1 MTRGAAVFVTLAALA
16 LALPP
21 VAARATSAPGKPAA
35 APPAAV
41 QVIPPMCPVAPLSL
55 PAFLDSLRV
64 ELAGGS
70 TRCCDAGGGE
80 PDAATVR
87 VALAVEPCDAAAGR
101 VIVTADQARA
111 GRSIRREIGLEDVAA
126 GARPRALAL
135 AVAELVRSIDAP
147 ASAPAPA
154 PAAASAPAPPLAIAA
169 RPDGGDGGARPAI
182 GAAADVELRIYPGR
196 GTALWGGRLSLTAAG
211 TRWQAALGVDAAAG
225 DQHTQ
230 IGSVSI
236 KTLALSAGGGPRFDL
251 GNGTLALG
259 LGAEVGWGWIAG
271 APELEGVRGST
282 GSGPTAA
289 LRALLAFEVRAAR
302 SVALRAAIEGGY
314 TVLGVNAFADRTPAG
329 GISGPSVIAAGGVGW
344 AGGP

>member
-1 MTRGAAVFVTLAALA
+1 MIRGAAVVVTLAALP
-16 LALPP
+16 LASAP
-21 VAARATSAPGKPAA
+21 ARATSAPGKPAA
-35 APPAAV
+35 TPPAAV

-64 ELAGGS
+64 ELAGRS
-70 TRCCDAGGGE
+70 TRCCDAGGAA

-101 VIVTADQARA
+101 VIVTADEVRA

-154 PAAASAPAPPLAIAA
+154 PDAAPALAIAA

-182 GAAADVELRIYPGR
+182 GAAADAELRLYPGR
-196 GTALWGGRLSLTAAG
+196 STALWGGRLSLTAAG
-211 TRWQAALGVDAAAG
+211 GRWQAALAAEAAAG
-225 DQHTQ
+225 DQHTEL
-230 IGSVSI
+230 GSVSI
-236 KTLALSAGGGPRFDL
+236 KMLALGVGGGPRFDL
-251 GNGTLALG
+251 GNGTVALG
-259 LGAEVGWGWIAG
+259 LGAEVGWAWIAG
-271 APELEGVRGST
+271 APALEGVRGGT

-302 SVALRAAIEGGY
+302 GVALRAALEGGY

-344 AGGP
+344 TGGP

>member
-1 MTRGAAVFVTLAALA
+1 MIRPGAVVVVLAALA
-16 LALPP
+16 LPP
-21 VAARATSAPGKPAA
+21 ARARATSAPGKPAP

-64 ELAGGS
+64 ELAGRS
-70 TRCCDAGGGE
+70 TRCCDSSGDA
-80 PDAATVR
+80 PDGDTVR

-101 VIVTADQARA
+101 VIVTADQARI

-154 PAAASAPAPPLAIAA
+154 TAAAPGPTLELAAH
-169 RPDGGDGGARPAI
+169 PDAGARPAL
-182 GAAADVELRIYPGR
+182 GAAADAEVRIYPGR
-196 GTALWGGRLSLTAAG
+196 STALWGGRLSLVAAG
-211 TRWQAALGVDAAAG
+211 ARWQAALAADAAAG
-225 DQHTQ
+225 GQHTE

-236 KTLALSAGGGPRFDL
+236 KTLALGLSGGPRFPL
-251 GNGTLALG
+251 RHGTLALG
-259 LGAEVGWGWIAG
+259 LGAELGWGWIAG
-271 APELEGVRGST
+271 APDLEGVRAGT

-289 LRALLAFEVRAAR
+289 LRALLAIEARPDRA
-302 SVALRAAIEGGY
+302 VALRAALEGGY

-329 GISGPSVIAAGGVGW
+329 GISGPSIVAAVGVGW
-344 AGGP
+344 GGGP